1 MEAPLTAADLRRL
14 FTEFFVERDHSA
26 VASASLIP
34 NDPTLLFTVA
44 GMVPFKPYFLGDEI
58 PPFRRAVSVQKCVR
72 AGGKHNDLEE
82 IGRTRRHLTF
92 FEMLGNFSF
101 GDYFKRDAIP
111 WAWEFVTT
119 TLGLDPAR
127 LWITVHV
134 TDDEAEAIWR
144 DDVGVPAERIQ
155 RLDEDNFWQAGDTG
169 PCGPCSEI
177 FWDKG
182 PEFGEAGGPA
192 HGGGERYVEIWNL
205 VFMQYDQQPDGTRTE
220 LPKPSIDTGAGL
232 ERVLSVLQGVDSVF
246 DLDEM
251 VRLRRVAE
259 SVTGVSYGASEA
271 TDVSLRILIEH
282 ARTVTFLVSD
292 GVFPSNEGRGYVLRR
307 ILRRAVRHAY
317 LLGVSQPVMAS
328 LVDAVVEVM
337 GESYPELVRSHDFVR
352 DVIAREEE
360 RFRQTL
366 KTGSQLLDERLGQLA
381 PGEPLDGE
389 TAFLLH
395 DTYGFPLEVTQEVTA
410 ERGVGVDEAGFEA
423 AMTRQRQM
431 AKAARRDV
439 AADEHVEQFQEL
451 VEHFGPTEFLARESV
466 DAEARVL
473 AVIGDSLF
481 LNRTPFYAESGGQIG
496 DRGVIETPTGS
507 VEVVDTTYALPG
519 LVRHRFV
526 ARDGTVSVGQAAA
539 AAVDRPRREATR
551 RNHTGTHLLHWAL
564 RSVLGDHVRQQGSL
578 VGPDRLR
585 FDFSH
590 YEAVSDDQ
598 LARIE
603 DLVQAEILG
612 NDEVRVVETSKTE
625 AEQMGALAFFGDK
638 YGDTVRVIKAGPS
651 VELCGGTHVAK
662 LGDIGTVK
670 VVSEGS
676 IGSNIRRIEAVTGFD
691 TLHRLRD
698 AESVLRQVSER
709 LNVGAEELVDGLDR
723 RLAELRA
730 AQAEIKALRAKLAS
744 GRAGELA
751 GEAVDGA
758 IIARV
763 DGMARDDLRGLA
775 LELRGRDGVRA
786 VVLAGEV
793 EGGGVAMIAAVRKDA
808 GLNAGALIA
817 DATRSIGG
825 GGGKGEELAMA
836 GGRNPEGIDEALAIV
851 RGALG

>member
-101 GDYFKRDAIP
+101 GDYFKRDAIA

-662 LGDIGTVK
+662 LGDIGT
-670 VVSEGS
+670 
-676 IGSNIRRIEAVTGFD
+676 
-691 TLHRLRD
+691 
-698 AESVLRQVSER
+698 
-709 LNVGAEELVDGLDR
+709 
-723 RLAELRA
+723 
-730 AQAEIKALRAKLAS
+730 
-744 GRAGELA
+744 
-751 GEAVDGA
+751 
-758 IIARV
+758 
-763 DGMARDDLRGLA
+763 
-775 LELRGRDGVRA
+775 
-786 VVLAGEV
+786 
-793 EGGGVAMIAAVRKDA
+793 
-808 GLNAGALIA
+808 
-817 DATRSIGG
+817 
-825 GGGKGEELAMA
+825 
-836 GGRNPEGIDEALAIV
+836 
-851 RGALG
+851 